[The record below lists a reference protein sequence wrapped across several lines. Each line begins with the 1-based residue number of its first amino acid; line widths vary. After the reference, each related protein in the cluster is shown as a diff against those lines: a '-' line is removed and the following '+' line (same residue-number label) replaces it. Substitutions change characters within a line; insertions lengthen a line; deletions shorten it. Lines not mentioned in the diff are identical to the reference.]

1 MGPTPGQGSYS
12 PQVNLARPEE
22 LRPFLLRHGL
32 SPNKGLGQHFLC
44 SERVVRAIVVATEN
58 RSVFEI
64 GPGPGILTQALAEN
78 QSVIA
83 LELDGRMTLAL
94 AESAPSATIVFGD
107 ALTTDLRELILK
119 LKKPRAVVSN
129 LPYYITGPL
138 LERVAEVS
146 DLWEVAVLMMQ
157 REVAK
162 RILAP
167 VGDSERGAVSVR
179 MQAEFSIRRVADA
192 PAGAF
197 LPPPKVDSTVLA
209 FEPAG
214 PRMPLEMVEL
224 IRAGF
229 TQPRKTLAN
238 NIGAAGYARDIV
250 TEAGLERNIRPHQVS
265 LSGWRRLY
273 ELSS

>member
-1 MGPTPGQGSYS
+1 M
-12 PQVNLARPEE
+12 NLARPEE
-22 LRPFLLRHGL
+22 LRVFLDRHGL
-32 SPNKGLGQHFLC
+32 SPKKGLGQHFLC
-44 SERVVRAIVVATEN
+44 SERVVRAIVAATGE
-58 RSVFEI
+58 RSVLEI
-64 GPGPGILTQALAEN
+64 GPGPGILTQALAES
-78 QSVIA
+78 QTVLA
-83 LELDGRMTLAL
+83 LELDERMRVPLT
-94 AESAPSATIVFGD
+94 ESAPAAEVVFGD
-107 ALTTDLRELILK
+107 ALTTDLRDLLMR

-138 LERVAEVS
+138 LERIAEVS

-179 MQAEFSIRRVADA
+179 MQAEFEIRRVCEA

-197 LPPPKVDSTVLA
+197 MPPPKVDSIVLA

-214 PRMPLEMVEL
+214 ERMPIEMVAL
-224 IRAGF
+224 VRSGF

-238 NIGAAGYARDIV
+238 NIGAAGYPREIIV
-250 TEAGLERNIRPHQVS
+250 EAGLEPSIRPHQLS
-265 LSGWRRLY
+265 LSAWRRLY
-273 ELSS
+273 ELCD